1 MKNLKLYLV
10 VGSEHCRS
18 EQHLLT
24 VVEQAVHNGVATI
37 QLREKHK
44 PDIEIIKLAE
54 KILRLLP
61 SNITFIINDHV
72 AIAKKLGVGV
82 HIGQQD
88 TNLMRAREL
97 LGRDAIIGLSIENLS
112 QALLYKASA
121 ANYFGVGPIFSTIS
135 KADAPLPI
143 GITELKNI
151 TAALAPKPCV
161 AIGGITARNLPMV
174 KSAGVTGI
182 AVISAITH
190 ATHAGQAAACLA
202 QRWERC

>member
-1 MKNLKLYLV
+1 MKKLNLYLV

-18 EQHLLT
+18 EQHLLA
-24 VVEQAVHNGVATI
+24 VVEQAVHSGVATI
-37 QLREKHK
+37 QLREKRK
-44 PDIEIIKLAE
+44 PEIEIIKLAE

-61 SNITFIINDHV
+61 SDITFIINDHV

-121 ANYFGVGPIFSTIS
+121 ANYFGVGPVFSTIS